1 MNASSKEVLT
11 KMQDCITHIDRL
23 LRERHQSPEMQIADV
38 ESYCWAMVEL
48 ACELKDRIY
57 EEELG
62 G

>member
-38 ESYCWAMVEL
+38 ESYCWAMVG
-48 ACELKDRIY
+48 ELKDRVY